1 MGKKRKVYLH
11 VGVTDGPGDFL
22 EAALHEHQHSLAA
35 LGVQCPTR
43 NADEMFR
50 AAIEIT
56 RRHQA
61 WDYRRREVEGAWAG
75 ICRRV
80 LKAKGR
86 DDVVISQPLLAVAT
100 PEQID
105 LLVDQL
111 PGLAVH
117 VVVVAE
123 RGPGSPSGSTE
134 AAALLS
140 RWERAVTKPERLHL
154 LAVEPGATR
163 AEVWKAYGDLVG
175 FGTTSL
181 SLAGLAQPVP
191 ASLDE
196 ALATVA
202 RLARR
207 NESLQLRLA
216 ETERRRRLVKASRRR
231 LTAASSRTLSGAAR
245 RRRRRCVR

>member
-56 RRHQA
+56 RRHRA
-61 WDYRRREVEGAWAG
+61 WDYQRREVEGAWAG
-75 ICRRV
+75 ICRRI

-86 DDVVISQPLLAVAT
+86 DDVVISQPLLAGAT

-123 RGPGSPSGSTE
+123 RGTGSAHE
-134 AAALLS
+134 AADLLA
-140 RWERAVTKPERLHL
+140 RWERAVTKPETAAPARGRARRHQGRGVEGVRRPGRLRDDVP
-154 LAVEPGATR
+154 LAGR
-163 AEVWKAYGDLVG
+163 ARTAG
-175 FGTTSL
+175 
-181 SLAGLAQPVP
+181 AGLARRGAGSPWP
-191 ASLDE
+191 AWRD
-196 ALATVA
+196 ATSRCSCGWPRPSA
-202 RLARR
+202 AGGW
-207 NESLQLRLA
+207 
-216 ETERRRRLVKASRRR
+216 SRRR
-231 LTAASSRTLSGAAR
+231 VAA
-245 RRRRRCVR
+245 